1 MVDTRR
7 NQPWRPG
14 SFTKNYSWGPKS
26 DGLKRLHESIRIGFA
41 DELIDVTREIFRNR
55 VAIARRPE
63 YIPINFFLYNK
74 IVDGVDTIIVDELV
88 FQALTEEHSARFD
101 KLALTTFNLSDVGVW
116 RGADEYQRY
125 PALWSHYYVRERLSR
140 QLDWR
145 VKAVTANDIEQFVAS
160 DKRYTA
166 QTARKLA
173 TNLNYLY
180 GNGRL
185 DELATPKIDR
195 WWVDALFVA
204 LDRAIETARINGRAV
219 EFQDYESLL
228 EDISFAE
235 ISGPWSTEKSLA
247 VRHLI
252 SLYQACGGRDRFSD
266 DLVKQRTLSIPDV
279 AWLLANDPRPGGAI
293 HPSNPAILKSIPRSC
308 AMLAVYA
315 GFEVLDPDEM
325 ANFDPVAWVKRHT
338 RAAITSLKNR
348 GVKPTMSA
356 DELMKITRD
365 R

>member
-1 MVDTRR
+1 MADTRR

-41 DELIDVTREIFRNR
+41 GELVDVSREIFKNR
-55 VAIARRPE
+55 VTIARRPE

-101 KLALTTFNLSDVGVW
+101 KLALTTFNLSDVGTW
-116 RGADEYQRY
+116 RAASEYQRY
-125 PALWSHYYVRERLSR
+125 PALWSHYYVKNRLSQ
-140 QLDWR
+140 QLNWQVR
-145 VKAVTANDIEQFVAS
+145 SVTANDIEEFIANDS
-160 DKRYTA
+160 RYTA
-166 QTARKLA
+166 HTARKLS

-185 DELATPKIDR
+185 SELATPKIDR

-204 LDRAIETARINGRAV
+204 LDRAIESARMSGRAV
-219 EFQDYESLL
+219 RPADYESLL

-252 SLYQACGGRDRFSD
+252 SLYQ
-266 DLVKQRTLSIPDV
+266 V
-279 AWLLANDPRPGGAI
+279 
-293 HPSNPAILKSIPRSC
+293 
-308 AMLAVYA
+308 
-315 GFEVLDPDEM
+315 
-325 ANFDPVAWVKRHT
+325 
-338 RAAITSLKNR
+338 
-348 GVKPTMSA
+348 
-356 DELMKITRD
+356 
-365 R
+365 